1 MENEKII
8 EGVLQEFAGLARHPR
23 KSGHEK
29 EVSDYIAARLRQLG
43 ASVVQDEVNNI
54 IADVPATK
62 GYEDV
67 PLTIIQG
74 HMDMVCVAKPGRV

>member
-43 ASVVQDEVNNI
+43 ASVV
-54 IADVPATK
+54 
-62 GYEDV
+62 
-67 PLTIIQG
+67 
-74 HMDMVCVAKPGRV
+74 